1 MKKLILYFASI
12 LVISLNLQAEFF
24 DSYAIGAGFSTVS
37 ILGDNPA
44 KLPIIQNDT
53 NKKFIYGGSFDA
65 VQSGFAT
72 RLTLYKGDRIRIP
85 VDLDLTIYSSGE
97 RYPISGLLTVYYWHE
112 VHNLSI
118 GTGLH
123 YVLTYLDWAEADI
136 YSGID
141 LRGNIITKSELTY
154 RDHWRNSP
162 NRDTSYIVDRKS
174 GAFRFGSYARLGID
188 GKLKNKLRIDASVA
202 LGLLNII
209 PRDNKR
215 GELLTPLKIFENKE
229 QIVPVLNFVLLL
241 KYSL

>member
-1 MKKLILYFASI
+1 MKKIILFLIL
-12 LVISLNLQAEFF
+12 ISVQNLSSKADFF
-24 DSYAIGAGFSTVS
+24 DGYAIGAGFSTVS

-53 NKKFIYGGSFDA
+53 NKKFVYGGSFDA

-72 RLTLYKGDRIRIP
+72 RLTLYKGEKIRIP
-85 VDLDLTIYSSGE
+85 VDIDLTIYSSGE
-97 RYPISGLLTVYYWHE
+97 RYPVSGLLTVYYWHE

-118 GTGLH
+118 GTGFH
-123 YVLTYLDWAEADI
+123 YVLTHLDWAQADI

-162 NRDTSYIVDRKS
+162 NRDTSYVVNRKS
-174 GAFRFGSYARLGID
+174 GAFRLGSFVRLGID
-188 GKLKNKLRIDASVA
+188 GKLKSKLRIDASVG
-202 LGLLNII
+202 LGLLNIL
-209 PRDNKR
+209 PRDDKR
-215 GELLTPLKIFENKE
+215 GELLTPLQYFEKKE
-229 QIVPVLNFVLLL
+229 QIVPIVNFVLLL